1 MRSQLASGLSSR
13 DRLCLERAGATVT
26 ISGRVLSRDEI
37 AEIWTID
44 RSEVVDAVYELRS
57 GALALRPEHHDVPGW
72 PPGEPQKYTPILEA
86 CHDHG
91 GWLYGLFEDQRLVGA
106 AVLESRFIGRSG
118 DQLQLKFMHV
128 SRSHR
133 GLGLG
138 QQLFGLATAEALRRG
153 ANHLYVSATPSE
165 HTIDFYLR
173 LGCRVTPEPD
183 AELLELEPEDIHLEY
198 ALTPEQP

>member
-1 MRSQLASGLSSR
+1 VASPP
-13 DRLCLERAGATVT
+13 A

-44 RSEVVDAVYELRS
+44 RSEVVDTVYELRS
-57 GALALRPEHHDVPGW
+57 GALALRGEHHDVRGW

-91 GWLYGLFEDQRLVGA
+91 GWLYGLFDGRRLVGA
-106 AVLESRFIGRSG
+106 AVLEGRFIGPG
-118 DQLQLKFMHV
+118 ADQLQLKFMHV
-128 SRSHR
+128 GRSHR
-133 GLGLG
+133 GRGLG
-138 QQLFGLATAEALRRG
+138 RRLFERARVEALRRG
-153 ANHLYVSATPSE
+153 AKRLYVSATPSQ

-173 LGCRVTPEPD
+173 LGCVVTPEPD

-198 ALTPEQP
+198 ALAGSSQEEGVDR